1 MSAPQ
6 WVMAIDEPEASG
18 VASRLEAGTVA
29 ERLKVP
35 TLAADSRPPREVLR
49 VLRGL
54 DGGLGRL
61 SFELQFA
68 ELRRQL
74 AWGLVDA
81 AEYDKRVKAMIT
93 VLERDRASGRIS
105 ADEFK
110 ALRATARGRPISSA
124 RQIAFA
130 PATTPARAVPAGP
143 PKLPAHPRIAPRWA
157 VWGAAR
163 DGARVVITRA
173 QVLVTLTV
181 LALVAVTVFA
191 RPLPSLIACLGAI
204 TAVYVLIAVHKISL
218 LVRGERAA
226 AALPA
231 QAPVAM
237 GDDLPLYTVLVP
249 LHREGG
255 ILRVL
260 IERLRLLDYP
270 EDRLEVLLLIESD
283 DEETR
288 AALSGCSL
296 PAFARALILPLGH
309 PRTKPRALNIG
320 LHAARGEF
328 VVVYDAEDRPEPD
341 QLRKAVAA
349 FRSLPDDVVCLQGR
363 LNYYNRH
370 HTLLTRM
377 FAVEYVA
384 WYDHLLPGLA
394 HTNDPEHR
402 VFLPLGGSTNHFRA
416 EAVRQLGGWDPYN
429 VTEDCDLGARI
440 GRQGLGVAMLDST
453 TWEEAVPHV
462 GAWVRQRS
470 RWIKGY
476 LQTYLVHM
484 RHPLQLLHQ
493 LGWRGFF
500 DFQMLIGASALVL
513 LLNPLMWAL
522 TAVYLASKGTE
533 LGGFIQSLLPA
544 GLYYPALLSL
554 VVGNFVLFYANT
566 YTCVRHNY
574 MDLTRYTLLTPVYW
588 MLMSLG
594 AWAGLISLVR
604 NPFYW
609 AKTDHGTSIF
619 ALSDATRLNRWQ
631 RDQLATLRWSVKE
644 TQA

>member
-6 WVMAIDEPEASG
+6 WVMAIDEPDESG
-18 VASRLEAGTVA
+18 VQSRLATGELA
-29 ERLKVP
+29 EKLKVP
-35 TLAADSRPPREVLR
+35 TLAADSPPPREVLR

-74 AWGLVDA
+74 AWGLLDA
-81 AEYDKRVKAMIT
+81 AAYDERVKAMIA

-105 ADEFK
+105 ASEFK
-110 ALRATARGRPISSA
+110 ALRATARGPSISSA
-124 RQIAFA
+124 PRIAFA
-130 PATTPARAVPAGP
+130 PASPAHAVPSGP
-143 PKLPAHPRIAPRWA
+143 PKLPAQPRIAPRWA

-173 QVLVTLTV
+173 QVTFALA
-181 LALVAVTVFA
+181 ALVLVALTVFA
-191 RPLPSLIACLGAI
+191 RPLPGLIACLSAV
-204 TAVYVLIAVHKISL
+204 TALYLLIAVHKVGL
-218 LVRGERAA
+218 LIRGEHAA

-231 QAPVAM
+231 VTPVAE

-249 LHREGG
+249 LHREGE

-260 IERLRLLDYP
+260 IERLKLLDYP

-288 AALSGCSL
+288 SALRGCPL
-296 PAFARALILPLGH
+296 PAFARPVILPLGH

-349 FRSLPDDVVCLQGR
+349 FRSMPDDVVCVQGR

-370 HTLLTRM
+370 HTVLTRM

-384 WYDHLLPGLA
+384 WYEHLLPGLA
-394 HTNDPEHR
+394 HSNDPGHH

-416 EAVRQLGGWDPYN
+416 DAVRQLGGWDPYN

-440 GRQGLGVAMLDST
+440 GREGLGVAMLDST

-462 GAWVRQRS
+462 GPWVRQRS

-500 DFQMLIGASALVL
+500 DFQMLIGASSLVL

-522 TAVYLASKGTE
+522 TGVYLASKGTE

-609 AKTDHGTSIF
+609 AKTDHGASIS
-619 ALSDATRLNRWQ
+619 ALSDVTRLNRWQ

-644 TQA
+644 TRV